1 MRIITISIL
10 LVLSAVSVARG
21 DIYRYTD
28 DEGTEC
34 FTDTPVAG
42 KTRPVVREKRRS
54 LSPKKK
60 ATLFPAAA
68 KTAAVETVQ
77 ADSGSLCLPL
87 PGRVTSHVGLRN
99 DPIDG
104 RLKMHNGVDIA
115 VAEGTT
121 VRPVA
126 GGKVVYSGQ
135 RGGYGNIVVIAHDNG
150 MYTAYAHNSTN
161 LVSEGTRVD
170 SATPIALSGSTG
182 HATGPHLHFEAW
194 KDGVNITSSFLDNPS
209 SPQPQ
214 SPVYASRQEQ
224 LRRVVQDDGSVLYTN
239 IPPLHR

>member
-1 MRIITISIL
+1 MRIIPFSVL
-10 LVLSAVSVARG
+10 LIVMAVSVAWG

-28 DEGTEC
+28 EEGVEC
-34 FTDTPVAG
+34 FSDTPVAG
-42 KTRPVVREKRRS
+42 KSRPVVREKRRS
-54 LSPKKK
+54 SPTKK
-60 ATLFPAAA
+60 APLFPAAA
-68 KTAAVETVQ
+68 KTATTESAQ
-77 ADSGSLCLPL
+77 CDLGSMRLPL
-87 PGRVTSHVGLRN
+87 AGPVTSHVGLRN

-126 GGKVVYSGQ
+126 AGKVIYSGW

-161 LVSEGTRVD
+161 LVSEGTRVE
-170 SATPIALSGSTG
+170 SATPIALTGSTG

-194 KDGVNITSSFLDNPS
+194 KDGVNITSSFLDNPY
-209 SPQPQ
+209 SPQQP

-224 LRRVVQDDGSVLYTN
+224 LRKVVQEDGSVLYTN